1 MRAHILLGIC
11 ALCLSAFLAVT
22 VQAQQNLPDTPSAQS
37 AQTKR
42 DEPVV
47 EGTVISTTKHTLV
60 VRTDDERYHLYTF
73 DSGTFPHETVKPGAR
88 VLVDGTAPD
97 EDGTQVA
104 ENLAV
109 MQPAGGTANAG
120 HSDTAN
126 SGRSDSANSGQ
137 AGQAAPP
144 PASVSKVTGQIES
157 EARRW
162 HAGGHIGVGFS
173 PEIFLFGVQ
182 SQIGPFFS
190 PHLLFRPNAEFGFG
204 ELTDMFSLNLEAQY
218 RVNTSFAHGWTP
230 YLGLGPSLNFIHQ
243 GASSGNTS
251 FSNFSY
257 KTGFNVFL
265 GAQKHRTFLEMKT
278 SLWSGKAPVLRL
290 IVGYNF

>member
-1 MRAHILLGIC
+1 MLRPTRGVGAAGSGPRRC
-11 ALCLSAFLAVT
+11 ALAL
-22 VQAQQNLPDTPSAQS
+22 
-37 AQTKR
+37 
-42 DEPVV
+42 E
-47 EGTVISTTKHTLV
+47 E
-60 VRTDDERYHLYTF
+60 
-73 DSGTFPHETVKPGAR
+73 
-88 VLVDGTAPD
+88 
-97 EDGTQVA
+97 
-104 ENLAV
+104 
-109 MQPAGGTANAG
+109 
-120 HSDTAN
+120 
-126 SGRSDSANSGQ
+126 

-157 EARRW
+157 GARRW

-218 RVNTSFAHGWTP
+218 RVNTTFAHGWTP

-265 GAQKHRTFLEMKT
+265 GAQRRNTFLEMKT

-290 IVGYNF
+290 MVGYNF

>member
-22 VQAQQNLPDTPSAQS
+22 VQAQQNLPDAPSAQS
-37 AQTKR
+37 AQTSK
-42 DEPVV
+42 DE
-47 EGTVISTTKHTLV
+47 TI
-60 VRTDDERYHLYTF
+60 
-73 DSGTFPHETVKPGAR
+73 
-88 VLVDGTAPD
+88 DGSAPD

-104 ENLAV
+104 ENVAV
-109 MQPAGGTANAG
+109 MQPGGGTANSG
-120 HSDTAN
+120 H
-126 SGRSDSANSGQ
+126 SDSANSGQ

-218 RVNTSFAHGWTP
+218 RVNTTFAHGWTP

-265 GAQKHRTFLEMKT
+265 GAQKHNTFLEMKT

>member
-11 ALCLSAFLAVT
+11 ALCVSAFLAVT
-22 VQAQQNLPDTPSAQS
+22 VQAQQNLPDAPSAQS
-37 AQTKR
+37 AQTSSN
-42 DEPVV
+42 EPIV
-47 EGTVISTTKHTLV
+47 EGTVVSTTRHTLV
-60 VRTDDERYHLYTF
+60 VRTDDEKYHLFTYDT
-73 DSGTFPHETVKPGAR
+73 GPHETVKPGAR

-97 EDGTQVA
+97 ENGTQVA
-104 ENLAV
+104 ENVAV
-109 MQPAGGTANAG
+109 MHPGGAT
-120 HSDTAN
+120 SS

-204 ELTDMFSLNLEAQY
+204 ELTDMLSLNLEAQY
-218 RVNTSFAHGWTP
+218 RVNTTFAHGWTP

-251 FSNFSY
+251 FSNFDY

-265 GAQKHRTFLEMKT
+265 GAQKRRTFLEMKT